1 MQLLSPKINKYG
13 GSKLNYLS
21 VENISKSFGERVLFE
36 GLSFGL
42 SFGDKVALIANN
54 GSGKTSMLKI
64 IAGNDV
70 SDTGKI
76 TLRNGIRVGY
86 LEQEP
91 VFRDDYTINELL
103 YNSNSD
109 VVKVIRE
116 YESALE
122 KQTDNYNEVNAE
134 RFEQASLAMD
144 KSNAWNFDNQLKQI
158 LEKFKIV
165 DLDQK
170 VKILSGGQKKRLAL
184 AMLLIDAPD
193 LLLLDEPT
201 NHLDIEMIEWLEEYL
216 KSQNITLLMI
226 THDRYFLDRVCNHI
240 LELEDGKLYHHKGN
254 YSYFLVKRD
263 ERETNFNIEISKAGR
278 LMKKELEWIRK
289 TPQARTTK
297 SKARVNN
304 FENIKAKANSKKIK
318 QELKLEVKM
327 SRVGGKIL
335 ELKKVYK
342 SYGDLKILNG
352 FDYTFKNGERIGI
365 IGDNGVGKSTF
376 LNIITQQQ
384 SPDSGKINVGE
395 TIVYGYFTQKGIV
408 LKEDKRVIEVL
419 KDIADVII
427 MSDGRKITAS
437 QLLEHFMF
445 PSKMQYTYV
454 SKLSGGEKRRL
465 YLLTILMKNPN
476 FLILDEPTNDLD
488 LLTLNKLEEFL
499 LDFKGCLILV
509 SHDRYF
515 MDKLTDHL
523 FVFKGGGDIKD
534 EYCSYSEYRTKL
546 NNKEKEIQ
554 KAEINEAKLNTNKL
568 SFQQKKEHRNL
579 EKQIEKLELEKEKI
593 ENVFK
598 DSSLDY
604 ELMLEKSKELEKVN
618 LLLDEKL
625 SKWMELDELNS

>member
-1 MQLLSPKINKYG
+1 M
-13 GSKLNYLS
+13 S

-36 GLSFGL
+36 GLNFGL
-42 SFGDKVALIANN
+42 NYGDKVALIANN

-64 IAGNDV
+64 IAGKDV
-70 SDTGKI
+70 SGTGKV
-76 TLRNGIRVGY
+76 TVRNGIRIGY

-91 VFRDDYTINELL
+91 VFNEKFTINELL
-103 YNSNSD
+103 YSSNAE
-109 VVKVIRE
+109 VVKIIRE

-122 KQTDNYNEVNAE
+122 MQTSDYNDTTAE
-134 RFEQASLAMD
+134 RFEKASINME
-144 KSNAWNFDNQLKQI
+144 KSNGWNFDNELKQI
-158 LEKFKIV
+158 LSKFKIV
-165 DLDQK
+165 DLEAK
-170 VKILSGGQKKRLAL
+170 VEMLSGGQKKRLAL
-184 AMLLIDAPD
+184 ALLLIDAPD
-193 LLLLDEPT
+193 MLLLDEPT

-216 KSQNITLLMI
+216 KNQNITLLMI

-263 ERETNFNIEISKAGR
+263 ERESNFNVELSKAGR

-289 TPQARTTK
+289 SPKARTTK
-297 SKARVNN
+297 SKARVDN
-304 FENIKAKANSKKIK
+304 FEVIKTKASSKKIK

-342 SYGDLKILNG
+342 SYGDLKILTG

-365 IGDNGVGKSTF
+365 IGENGVGKSTF
-376 LNIITQQQ
+376 LNIITQ
-384 SPDSGKINVGE
+384 SLKPDSGKINIGE
-395 TIVYGYFTQKGIV
+395 TIVYGYFTQKGIQ

-419 KDIADVII
+419 KDIAEVIV
-427 MSDGRKITAS
+427 MSDNKKITAS

-445 PSKMQYTYV
+445 PSNMQYTYV

-465 YLLTILMKNPN
+465 YLLTVLMKNPN

-523 FVFKGGGDIKD
+523 FIFKGNGIIKD
-534 EYCSYSEYRTKL
+534 EYSSYSEYRIKL
-546 NNKEKEIQ
+546 NKELKLE
-554 KAEINEAKLNTNKL
+554 KKNEKKVL
-568 SFQQKKEHRNL
+568 SESSKKENIFSYENRKEYKSL
-579 EKQIEKLELEKEKI
+579 ERQIEKLEEEKKQMEDF
-593 ENVFK
+593 FK
-598 DSSLDY
+598 DSNVSYD
-604 ELMLEKSKELEKVN
+604 LMHEKSRELETLNN
-618 LLLDEKL
+618 LLDDKL
-625 SKWMELDELNS
+625 NRWMELGDLKNKA

>member
-1 MQLLSPKINKYG
+1 M
-13 GSKLNYLS
+13 S

-36 GLSFGL
+36 GLNFGL
-42 SFGDKVALIANN
+42 NYGDKVALIANN

-64 IAGNDV
+64 IAGKDV
-70 SDTGKI
+70 PGTGKV
-76 TLRNGIRVGY
+76 TVRNGIRIGY

-91 VFRDDYTINELL
+91 VFNEKFTINELL
-103 YNSNSD
+103 YNSNAE
-109 VVKVIRE
+109 VVKIIRE

-122 KQTDNYNEVNAE
+122 MQTNDYNDTTAE
-134 RFEQASLAMD
+134 RFEKASINMEKVD
-144 KSNAWNFDNQLKQI
+144 GWNFDNELKQI
-158 LEKFKIV
+158 LSKFKIV
-165 DLDQK
+165 DLEAK
-170 VKILSGGQKKRLAL
+170 VEMLSGGQKKRLAL
-184 AMLLIDAPD
+184 ALLLIDAPD
-193 LLLLDEPT
+193 MLLLDEPT

-216 KSQNITLLMI
+216 KNQNVTLLMI

-263 ERETNFNIEISKAGR
+263 ERESNFNVELSKAGR

-289 TPQARTTK
+289 SPKARTTK
-297 SKARVNN
+297 SKARVDN
-304 FENIKAKANSKKIK
+304 FEVIKTKATSKKIK

-342 SYGDLKILNG
+342 SYGDLKILSG

-365 IGDNGVGKSTF
+365 IGKNGVGKSTF
-376 LNIITQQQ
+376 LNIITQ
-384 SPDSGKINVGE
+384 SLKPDSGKINVGE
-395 TIVYGYFTQKGIV
+395 TIVYGYFTQKGIQ
-408 LKEDKRVIEVL
+408 LKQDKRVIEVL
-419 KDIADVII
+419 KDIAEVII
-427 MSDGRKITAS
+427 MSDNKKITAS

-445 PSKMQYTYV
+445 PPNMQYTYV

-465 YLLTILMKNPN
+465 YLLTVLMKNPN

-523 FVFKGGGDIKD
+523 FIFKGNGIIKD
-534 EYCSYSEYRTKL
+534 EYSSYSDYRTKL
-546 NNKEKEIQ
+546 NKEI
-554 KAEINEAKLNTNKL
+554 KLEKKNEKKVL
-568 SFQQKKEHRNL
+568 SESSKKENL
-579 EKQIEKLELEKEKI
+579 FSYENRKEHKSLVRQIEKLEEEKKQME
-593 ENVFK
+593 EFFK
-598 DSSLDY
+598 DSNVSYDI
-604 ELMLEKSKELEKVN
+604 MHEKGKELETLNN
-618 LLLDEKL
+618 LLDKKL
-625 SKWMELDELNS
+625 NRWMDLDELKNKV

>member
-1 MQLLSPKINKYG
+1 
-13 GSKLNYLS
+13 LNYLS

-36 GLSFGL
+36 GLNFGL
-42 SFGDKVALIANN
+42 NYGDKVALIANN

-64 IAGNDV
+64 IAGKDV
-70 SDTGKI
+70 PGTGKV
-76 TLRNGIRVGY
+76 TLRNGIRIGY

-91 VFRDDYTINELL
+91 VFNEKYTINELL
-103 YNSNSD
+103 YSSNAEI
-109 VVKVIRE
+109 VKTIRE

-122 KQTDNYNEVNAE
+122 MQTNDYNDITAE
-134 RFEQASLAMD
+134 RFEKASLDMEKA
-144 KSNAWNFDNQLKQI
+144 NAWNFDNELKQI
-158 LEKFKIV
+158 LSKFKIV
-165 DLDQK
+165 DLEAK
-170 VKILSGGQKKRLAL
+170 VEMLSGGQKKRLAL
-184 AMLLIDAPD
+184 ALLLIDAPD
-193 LLLLDEPT
+193 MLLLDEPT

-216 KSQNITLLMI
+216 KNQNITLLMI

-240 LELEDGKLYHHKGN
+240 LELENGKLYHHKGN

-263 ERETNFNIEISKAGR
+263 ERESNFNVELSKAGR

-289 TPQARTTK
+289 SPKARTTK
-297 SKARVNN
+297 SKSRVDN
-304 FENIKAKANSKKIK
+304 FEVIKTKATSKKIK

-342 SYGDLKILNG
+342 SYGDLKILSG

-365 IGDNGVGKSTF
+365 IGKNGVGKSTF
-376 LNIITQQQ
+376 LNIITQ
-384 SPDSGKINVGE
+384 SLKPDSGKINVGE
-395 TIVYGYFTQKGIV
+395 TIVYGYFTQKGIQ

-419 KDIADVII
+419 KDIAEVIV
-427 MSDGRKITAS
+427 MSDNKKITAS

-445 PSKMQYTYV
+445 PSNMQYTYV

-465 YLLTILMKNPN
+465 YLLTVLMKNPN

-523 FVFKGGGDIKD
+523 FIFQGEGIIKD
-534 EYCSYSEYRTKL
+534 EYSSYSEYRTKL
-546 NNKEKEIQ
+546 NKELKLGKKKEK
-554 KAEINEAKLNTNKL
+554 KVL
-568 SFQQKKEHRNL
+568 SESSKENLFSYENRKEHKSL
-579 EKQIEKLELEKEKI
+579 ERQIEKLEEEKKQMEYF
-593 ENVFK
+593 FK
-598 DSSLDY
+598 DSSVSYD
-604 ELMLEKSKELEKVN
+604 LMHQKGKELETLNK
-618 LLLDEKL
+618 LLDDKL
-625 SKWMELDELNS
+625 NRWMELDELKNKA

>member
-1 MQLLSPKINKYG
+1 M
-13 GSKLNYLS
+13 
-21 VENISKSFGERVLFE
+21 LFE
-36 GLSFGL
+36 GLNFGL
-42 SFGDKVALIANN
+42 NYGDKMALIANN

-64 IAGNDV
+64 IAGKDV
-70 SDTGKI
+70 PGTGKV
-76 TLRNGIRVGY
+76 TVRNGIRIGY

-91 VFRDDYTINELL
+91 IFNEKYTVNELL
-103 YNSNSD
+103 YNSNAE
-109 VVKVIRE
+109 VVKIIRE

-122 KQTDNYNEVNAE
+122 MQTNDYNDITAE
-134 RFEQASLAMD
+134 RFEKASVNMEKA
-144 KSNAWNFDNQLKQI
+144 NAWNFDNELKQI
-158 LEKFKIV
+158 LSKFKIL
-165 DLDQK
+165 DLNAK
-170 VKILSGGQKKRLAL
+170 VEMLSGGQKKRLAL
-184 AMLLIDAPD
+184 ALLLIDAPD
-193 LLLLDEPT
+193 MLLLDEPT
-201 NHLDIEMIEWLEEYL
+201 NHLDIEMIEWLEEFL
-216 KSQNITLLMI
+216 KNQKITLLMI

-263 ERETNFNIEISKAGR
+263 ERESNFNVELSKAGR

-289 TPQARTTK
+289 SPKARTTK
-297 SKARVNN
+297 SKARVDN
-304 FENIKAKANSKKIK
+304 FEVIKTKANSKKIK

-365 IGDNGVGKSTF
+365 IGENGVGKSTF
-376 LNIITQQQ
+376 LNIITQ
-384 SPDSGKINVGE
+384 SLEPDSGKINVGE
-395 TIVYGYFTQKGIV
+395 TIVYGYFTQKGIQ

-419 KDIADVII
+419 KDIAEVIV
-427 MSDGRKITAS
+427 MSDNNKITAS

-445 PSKMQYTYV
+445 PPNMQYTYV

-523 FVFKGGGDIKD
+523 FIFKGNGVVKD
-534 EYCSYSEYRTKL
+534 EYSSYSEYRIKVNKEL
-546 NNKEKEIQ
+546 KVEKQIDKKVLSESNNKEVKFSYDER
-554 KAEINEAKLNTNKL
+554 
-568 SFQQKKEHRNL
+568 KEHKSL
-579 EKQIEKLELEKEKI
+579 ERQINKLELDKKEM
-593 ENVFK
+593 ESFFK
-598 DSSLDY
+598 DSNNTY
-604 ELMLEKSKELEKVN
+604 EQMHEKGKDLEKLNS
-618 LLLDEKL
+618 LLDEKL
-625 SKWMELDELNS
+625 NRWMELDELKNNA

>member
-1 MQLLSPKINKYG
+1 M
-13 GSKLNYLS
+13 NYLS

-36 GLSFGL
+36 GLNFGL
-42 SFGDKVALIANN
+42 NYGDKVALIANN

-64 IAGNDV
+64 IAGKDV
-70 SDTGKI
+70 PGTGKV
-76 TLRNGIRVGY
+76 TVRNGIRIGY

-91 VFRDDYTINELL
+91 VFNEKYTINELL
-103 YNSNSD
+103 YNSNAE
-109 VVKVIRE
+109 VVKIIRE

-122 KQTDNYNEVNAE
+122 MQTNDYNDTTAE
-134 RFEQASLAMD
+134 RFEKASLEMEKA
-144 KSNAWNFDNQLKQI
+144 NGWNFDNELKQI
-158 LEKFKIV
+158 LSKFKIV
-165 DLDQK
+165 DLEAK
-170 VKILSGGQKKRLAL
+170 VEMLSGGQKKRLAL
-184 AMLLIDAPD
+184 ALLLIDAPD
-193 LLLLDEPT
+193 MLLLDEPT

-216 KSQNITLLMI
+216 KNQNITLLMI

-263 ERETNFNIEISKAGR
+263 ERENNFNVELSKAGR

-289 TPQARTTK
+289 SPKARTTK
-297 SKARVNN
+297 SKARVDN
-304 FENIKAKANSKKIK
+304 FEVIKTKATSKKIK

-342 SYGDLKILNG
+342 SYGDLKILSG

-365 IGDNGVGKSTF
+365 IGKNGVGKSTF
-376 LNIITQQQ
+376 LNIITQ
-384 SPDSGKINVGE
+384 SLKPDSGKINVGE
-395 TIVYGYFTQKGIV
+395 TIVYGYFTQKGIQ

-419 KDIADVII
+419 KDIAEVIV
-427 MSDGRKITAS
+427 MSDNKKITAS

-445 PSKMQYTYV
+445 PSNMQYTYV

-465 YLLTILMKNPN
+465 YLLTVLMKNPN

-523 FVFKGGGDIKD
+523 FIFKGDGIIKD
-534 EYCSYSEYRTKL
+534 EYSSYSEYRTKL
-546 NNKEKEIQ
+546 NKELKLEKKKEKVISESTE
-554 KAEINEAKLNTNKL
+554 KANLFSYENR
-568 SFQQKKEHRNL
+568 KEHKSL
-579 EKQIEKLELEKEKI
+579 ERQIEKLEKEKKQM
-593 ENVFK
+593 EDFFK
-598 DSSLDY
+598 DSNVSYD
-604 ELMLEKSKELEKVN
+604 LMHEKGKELENLNN
-618 LLLDEKL
+618 LLDDKL
-625 SKWMELDELNS
+625 NRWMELDELKNKA

>member
-1 MQLLSPKINKYG
+1 M
-13 GSKLNYLS
+13 NYLS

-36 GLSFGL
+36 GLNFGL
-42 SFGDKVALIANN
+42 NYGDKVALIANN

-64 IAGNDV
+64 IAGKDV
-70 SDTGKI
+70 PGTGKV
-76 TLRNGIRVGY
+76 TVRNGIRIGY

-91 VFRDDYTINELL
+91 VFNEKFTINELL
-103 YNSNSD
+103 YSSNAE
-109 VVKVIRE
+109 VVKIIRE

-122 KQTDNYNEVNAE
+122 MQTNDYNDTTAE
-134 RFEQASLAMD
+134 RFEKASLEMEKA
-144 KSNAWNFDNQLKQI
+144 NGWNFDNELKQI
-158 LEKFKIV
+158 LSKFKIV
-165 DLDQK
+165 DLEAK
-170 VKILSGGQKKRLAL
+170 VEMLSGGQKKRLAL
-184 AMLLIDAPD
+184 ALLLIDAPD

-216 KSQNITLLMI
+216 KNQNITLLMI

-263 ERETNFNIEISKAGR
+263 ERESNFNVELSKAGR

-289 TPQARTTK
+289 SPKARTTK
-297 SKARVNN
+297 SKARVDN
-304 FENIKAKANSKKIK
+304 FEVIKTKATSKKIK

-342 SYGDLKILNG
+342 SYDDLKILSG

-365 IGDNGVGKSTF
+365 IGKNGVGKSTF
-376 LNIITQQQ
+376 LNIITQ
-384 SPDSGKINVGE
+384 SLKPDSGKINVGE
-395 TIVYGYFTQKGIV
+395 TIVYGYFTQKGIQ
-408 LKEDKRVIEVL
+408 LKQDKRVIEVL
-419 KDIADVII
+419 KDIAEVII
-427 MSDGRKITAS
+427 MSDNKKITAS

-445 PSKMQYTYV
+445 PSNMQYTYV

-465 YLLTILMKNPN
+465 YLLTVLMKNPN

-523 FVFKGGGDIKD
+523 FIFKGNGIIKD
-534 EYCSYSEYRTKL
+534 EYSSYSEYRTKL
-546 NNKEKEIQ
+546 NKELKLKKKKEKVLSESSE
-554 KAEINEAKLNTNKL
+554 KANLFSYENM
-568 SFQQKKEHRNL
+568 KEHKSL
-579 EKQIEKLELEKEKI
+579 ERQIEKLEKEKKQM
-593 ENVFK
+593 EDFFK
-598 DSSLDY
+598 DSNVSYD
-604 ELMLEKSKELEKVN
+604 LMHEKGKELETLNN
-618 LLLDEKL
+618 LLDDKL
-625 SKWMELDELNS
+625 NRWMELDELKNKA

>member
-1 MQLLSPKINKYG
+1 M
-13 GSKLNYLS
+13 NYLS

-36 GLSFGL
+36 GLNFGL
-42 SFGDKVALIANN
+42 NYGDKMALIANN

-64 IAGNDV
+64 IAGKDV
-70 SDTGKI
+70 PGTGKV
-76 TLRNGIRVGY
+76 TVRNGIRIGY

-91 VFRDDYTINELL
+91 IFNEKYTVNELL
-103 YNSNSD
+103 YNSNAE
-109 VVKVIRE
+109 VVKIIRE

-122 KQTDNYNEVNAE
+122 MQTNDYNDITAE
-134 RFEQASLAMD
+134 RFEKASVNMEKA
-144 KSNAWNFDNQLKQI
+144 NAWNFDNELKQI
-158 LEKFKIV
+158 LSKFKIL
-165 DLDQK
+165 DLNAK
-170 VKILSGGQKKRLAL
+170 VEMLSGGQKKRLAL
-184 AMLLIDAPD
+184 ALLLIDAPD
-193 LLLLDEPT
+193 MLLLDEPT
-201 NHLDIEMIEWLEEYL
+201 NHLDIEMIEWLEEFL
-216 KSQNITLLMI
+216 KNQKITLLMI

-263 ERETNFNIEISKAGR
+263 ERESNFNVELSKAGR

-289 TPQARTTK
+289 SPKARTTK
-297 SKARVNN
+297 SKARVDN
-304 FENIKAKANSKKIK
+304 FEVIKTKANSKKIK

-342 SYGDLKILNG
+342 SYGDLKILSG

-365 IGDNGVGKSTF
+365 IGENGVGKSTF
-376 LNIITQQQ
+376 LNIITQKDK
-384 SPDSGKINVGE
+384 PDSGKINVGE
-395 TIVYGYFTQKGIV
+395 TIIYGYFTQKGIQ

-419 KDIADVII
+419 KDIAEVIV
-427 MSDGRKITAS
+427 MSDSKKITAS

-445 PSKMQYTYV
+445 PSNMQYTYV

-523 FVFKGGGDIKD
+523 FIFKGNGVVKD
-534 EYCSYSEYRTKL
+534 EYSSYSEYRIKVNKEL
-546 NNKEKEIQ
+546 KVEKQIDKKVLSDSNNKEVKFSYDER
-554 KAEINEAKLNTNKL
+554 
-568 SFQQKKEHRNL
+568 KEHKSL
-579 EKQIEKLELEKEKI
+579 ERQINKLELDKKEMEI
-593 ENVFK
+593 FFK
-598 DSSLDY
+598 DSNNNY
-604 ELMLEKSKELEKVN
+604 EQMHEKGKDLEKLNS
-618 LLLDEKL
+618 LLDEKL
-625 SKWMELDELNS
+625 NRWMELDELKNNA

>member
-1 MQLLSPKINKYG
+1 
-13 GSKLNYLS
+13 LNYLS

-36 GLSFGL
+36 GLNFGL
-42 SFGDKVALIANN
+42 NYGDKVALIANN

-64 IAGNDV
+64 IAGKDV
-70 SDTGKI
+70 PGSGKV
-76 TLRNGIRVGY
+76 TVRNGIRIGY

-91 VFRDDYTINELL
+91 IFNEKYTINELL
-103 YNSNSD
+103 YNSNAE
-109 VVKVIRE
+109 VVKIIRE

-122 KQTDNYNEVNAE
+122 MQTNDYNDITAE
-134 RFEQASLAMD
+134 RFEKASINMEKA
-144 KSNAWNFDNQLKQI
+144 NAWNFDNELKQI
-158 LEKFKIV
+158 LSKFKIV
-165 DLDQK
+165 NLDAK
-170 VKILSGGQKKRLAL
+170 VEMLSGGQKKRLAL
-184 AMLLIDAPD
+184 ALLLIDAPD
-193 LLLLDEPT
+193 MLLLDEPT
-201 NHLDIEMIEWLEEYL
+201 NHLDIEMIEWLEEFL
-216 KSQNITLLMI
+216 KGQNITLLMI

-263 ERETNFNIEISKAGR
+263 ERETNFNVELSKAGR
-278 LMKKELEWIRK
+278 LLKKELEWIRK

-297 SKARVNN
+297 SKARVDN
-304 FENIKAKANSKKIK
+304 FENIKTKANSKKIK

-342 SYGDLKILNG
+342 SYDDLKILSG

-376 LNIITQQQ
+376 LNIITQQEM
-384 SPDSGKINVGE
+384 PDSGKINVGE
-395 TIVYGYFTQKGIV
+395 TIIYGYFTQKGIQ

-419 KDIADVII
+419 KDIADVIV
-427 MSDGRKITAS
+427 MSDSKKITAS

-445 PSKMQYTYV
+445 PSNMQYTYV

-515 MDKLTDHL
+515 MDKLTEHL
-523 FVFKGGGDIKD
+523 FIFKGNGIIKD
-534 EYCSYSEYRTKL
+534 EYSSYSEYRLKI
-546 NNKEKEIQ
+546 NKEQ
-554 KAEINEAKLNTNKL
+554 KKDKKSDKKPPDLKTEKAVKFSYDE
-568 SFQQKKEHRNL
+568 KKEHKSL
-579 EKQIEKLELEKEKI
+579 EKQINKLELEKKEM
-593 ENVFK
+593 ESFFK
-598 DSSLDY
+598 DSNNSY
-604 ELMLEKSKELEKVN
+604 EQMHEKGKELEKLN
-618 LLLDEKL
+618 SLLDDKL
-625 SKWMELDELNS
+625 NRWMELDELKNNI

>member
-1 MQLLSPKINKYG
+1 M
-13 GSKLNYLS
+13 NYLS

-36 GLSFGL
+36 GLNFGL
-42 SFGDKVALIANN
+42 NYGDKVALIANN

-64 IAGNDV
+64 IAGKDV
-70 SDTGKI
+70 PGSGKV
-76 TLRNGIRVGY
+76 TVRNGIRIGY

-91 VFRDDYTINELL
+91 IFNEKYTINELL
-103 YNSNSD
+103 YNSNTE
-109 VVKVIRE
+109 VVKIIRE

-122 KQTDNYNEVNAE
+122 MQTNDYNDITAE
-134 RFEQASLAMD
+134 RFEKASINMEKA
-144 KSNAWNFDNQLKQI
+144 NAWNFDNELKQI
-158 LEKFKIV
+158 LSKFKIV
-165 DLDQK
+165 NLDAK
-170 VKILSGGQKKRLAL
+170 VEMLSGGQKKRLAL
-184 AMLLIDAPD
+184 ALLLIDAPD
-193 LLLLDEPT
+193 MLLLDEPT
-201 NHLDIEMIEWLEEYL
+201 NHLDIEMIEWLEEFL
-216 KSQNITLLMI
+216 KGQNITLLMI

-263 ERETNFNIEISKAGR
+263 ERETNFNVELSKAGR
-278 LMKKELEWIRK
+278 LLKKELEWIRK

-297 SKARVNN
+297 SKARVDN
-304 FENIKAKANSKKIK
+304 FENIKTKANSKKIK

-342 SYGDLKILNG
+342 SYDDLKILSG

-365 IGDNGVGKSTF
+365 IGENGVGKSTF
-376 LNIITQQQ
+376 LNIITQQEM
-384 SPDSGKINVGE
+384 PDSGKINVGE
-395 TIVYGYFTQKGIV
+395 TIIYGYFTQKGIQ

-419 KDIADVII
+419 KDIADVIV
-427 MSDGRKITAS
+427 MSDSKKITAS

-445 PSKMQYTYV
+445 PSNMQYTYV

-515 MDKLTDHL
+515 MDKLTEHL
-523 FVFKGGGDIKD
+523 FIFKGIGIIKD
-534 EYCSYSEYRTKL
+534 EYSSYSEYRLKV
-546 NNKEKEIQ
+546 NKEQ
-554 KAEINEAKLNTNKL
+554 KKDKKSDKKKPDLKTEKVVKFSYDE
-568 SFQQKKEHRNL
+568 KKEHKSL
-579 EKQIEKLELEKEKI
+579 EKQINKLELEKKEM
-593 ENVFK
+593 ESFFK
-598 DSSLDY
+598 DSNNSY
-604 ELMLEKSKELEKVN
+604 EQMHEKGKELDKLN
-618 LLLDEKL
+618 SLLDDKL
-625 SKWMELDELNS
+625 NRWMELDELKNNV

>member
-1 MQLLSPKINKYG
+1 M
-13 GSKLNYLS
+13 NYLS

-36 GLSFGL
+36 GLNFGL
-42 SFGDKVALIANN
+42 NYGDKMALIANN

-64 IAGNDV
+64 IAGKDV
-70 SDTGKI
+70 PGTGKV
-76 TLRNGIRVGY
+76 TVRNGIRIGY

-91 VFRDDYTINELL
+91 IFNEKYTVNELL
-103 YNSNSD
+103 YNSNAE
-109 VVKVIRE
+109 VVKIIRE

-122 KQTDNYNEVNAE
+122 MQTNDYNDITAE
-134 RFEQASLAMD
+134 RFEKASVNMEKA
-144 KSNAWNFDNQLKQI
+144 NAWNFDNELKQI
-158 LEKFKIV
+158 LSKFKIL
-165 DLDQK
+165 DLDSK
-170 VKILSGGQKKRLAL
+170 VEMLSGGQKKRLAL
-184 AMLLIDAPD
+184 ALLLIDAPD
-193 LLLLDEPT
+193 MLLLDEPT
-201 NHLDIEMIEWLEEYL
+201 NHLDIEMIEWLEEFL
-216 KSQNITLLMI
+216 KNQKITLLMI

-263 ERETNFNIEISKAGR
+263 ERESNFNVELSKAGR

-289 TPQARTTK
+289 SPKARTTK
-297 SKARVNN
+297 SKARVDN
-304 FENIKAKANSKKIK
+304 FEVIKTKANSKKIK
-318 QELKLEVKM
+318 HELKLEVKM

-365 IGDNGVGKSTF
+365 IGENGVGKSTF
-376 LNIITQQQ
+376 LNIITQ
-384 SPDSGKINVGE
+384 SLEPDSGKINVGE
-395 TIVYGYFTQKGIV
+395 TIVYGYFTQKGIQ

-419 KDIADVII
+419 KDIAEVIV
-427 MSDGRKITAS
+427 MSDNNKITAS

-445 PSKMQYTYV
+445 PPNMQYTYV

-523 FVFKGGGDIKD
+523 FIFKGNGVVKD
-534 EYCSYSEYRTKL
+534 EYSSYSEYRIKVNKEL
-546 NNKEKEIQ
+546 KVEKQIDKKVLSESNNKEVKFSYDER
-554 KAEINEAKLNTNKL
+554 
-568 SFQQKKEHRNL
+568 KEHKSL
-579 EKQIEKLELEKEKI
+579 ERQINKLELDKKEM
-593 ENVFK
+593 ESFFK
-598 DSSLDY
+598 DSNNTY
-604 ELMLEKSKELEKVN
+604 EQMHEKGKDLEKLNS
-618 LLLDEKL
+618 LLDEKL
-625 SKWMELDELNS
+625 NRWMELDELKNNA

>member
-1 MQLLSPKINKYG
+1 M
-13 GSKLNYLS
+13 NYLS

-36 GLSFGL
+36 GLNFGL
-42 SFGDKVALIANN
+42 NYGDKVALIANN

-64 IAGNDV
+64 IAGKDV
-70 SDTGKI
+70 PGSGKV
-76 TLRNGIRVGY
+76 TVRNGIRIGY

-91 VFRDDYTINELL
+91 IFNEKYTINELL
-103 YNSNSD
+103 YNSNAE
-109 VVKVIRE
+109 VVKIIRE

-122 KQTDNYNEVNAE
+122 MQTNDYNDITAE
-134 RFEQASLAMD
+134 RFEKASINMEKA
-144 KSNAWNFDNQLKQI
+144 NAWNFDNELKQI
-158 LEKFKIV
+158 LSKFKIV
-165 DLDQK
+165 NLDAK
-170 VKILSGGQKKRLAL
+170 VEMLSGGQKKRLAL
-184 AMLLIDAPD
+184 ALLLIDAPD
-193 LLLLDEPT
+193 MLLLDEPT
-201 NHLDIEMIEWLEEYL
+201 NHLDIEMIEWLEEFL
-216 KSQNITLLMI
+216 KGQNITLLMI

-263 ERETNFNIEISKAGR
+263 ERETNFNVELSKAGR
-278 LMKKELEWIRK
+278 LLKKELEWIRK

-297 SKARVNN
+297 SKARVDN
-304 FENIKAKANSKKIK
+304 FENIKTKANSKKIK

-342 SYGDLKILNG
+342 SYDDLKILSG

-376 LNIITQQQ
+376 LNIITQQEM
-384 SPDSGKINVGE
+384 PDSGKINVGE
-395 TIVYGYFTQKGIV
+395 TIIYGYFTQKGIQ

-419 KDIADVII
+419 KDIADVIV
-427 MSDGRKITAS
+427 MSDSKKITAS

-445 PSKMQYTYV
+445 PSNMQYTYV

-515 MDKLTDHL
+515 MDKLTEHL
-523 FVFKGGGDIKD
+523 FIFKGNGIIKD
-534 EYCSYSEYRTKL
+534 EYSSYSEYRLKV
-546 NNKEKEIQ
+546 NKEQ
-554 KAEINEAKLNTNKL
+554 KKDKKSDKKNPDLKTEKVVKFSYDE
-568 SFQQKKEHRNL
+568 KKEHKSL
-579 EKQIEKLELEKEKI
+579 EKQINKLELEKKEM
-593 ENVFK
+593 ESFFK
-598 DSSLDY
+598 DSNNSY
-604 ELMLEKSKELEKVN
+604 EQMHEKGKELEKLN
-618 LLLDEKL
+618 SLLDDKL
-625 SKWMELDELNS
+625 NRWMELDELKNNI

>member
-1 MQLLSPKINKYG
+1 M
-13 GSKLNYLS
+13 NYLS

-36 GLSFGL
+36 GLNFGL
-42 SFGDKVALIANN
+42 NYGDKVALIANN

-64 IAGNDV
+64 IAGKDV
-70 SDTGKI
+70 PGTGKV
-76 TLRNGIRVGY
+76 TLRNGIRIGY

-91 VFRDDYTINELL
+91 VFNEKFTINELL
-103 YNSNSD
+103 YSSNAE
-109 VVKVIRE
+109 VVKIIRE

-122 KQTDNYNEVNAE
+122 MQTNDYNDASAE
-134 RFEQASLAMD
+134 RFEKASLEMEKA
-144 KSNAWNFDNQLKQI
+144 NGWNFDNELKQI
-158 LEKFKIV
+158 LSKFKIV
-165 DLDQK
+165 DLEAK
-170 VKILSGGQKKRLAL
+170 VEMLSGGQKKRLAL
-184 AMLLIDAPD
+184 ALLLIDAPD

-216 KSQNITLLMI
+216 KNQNITLLMI

-263 ERETNFNIEISKAGR
+263 ERENNFNVELSKAGR

-289 TPQARTTK
+289 SPKARTTK
-297 SKARVNN
+297 SKARVDN
-304 FENIKAKANSKKIK
+304 FEVIKTKATSKKIK

-342 SYGDLKILNG
+342 SYGDLKILSG

-365 IGDNGVGKSTF
+365 IGKNGVGKSTF
-376 LNIITQQQ
+376 LNIITQ
-384 SPDSGKINVGE
+384 SLMPDSGKINVGE
-395 TIVYGYFTQKGIV
+395 TIVYGYFTQKGIQ
-408 LKEDKRVIEVL
+408 LKQDKRVIEVL
-419 KDIADVII
+419 KDIAEVIV
-427 MSDGRKITAS
+427 MSDGKKITAS

-445 PSKMQYTYV
+445 PSNMQYTYV

-465 YLLTILMKNPN
+465 YLLTVLMKNPN

-523 FVFKGGGDIKD
+523 FIFKGNGIIKD
-534 EYCSYSEYRTKL
+534 EYSSYSAYR
-546 NNKEKEIQ
+546 
-554 KAEINEAKLNTNKL
+554 AKLNKELKL
-568 SFQQKKEHRNL
+568 EKKKEKVISESTEKANL
-579 EKQIEKLELEKEKI
+579 FSYENRKEHKSLVRQIEKLEKEKKQM
-593 ENVFK
+593 EDFFK
-598 DSSLDY
+598 DSNVSYD
-604 ELMLEKSKELEKVN
+604 LMHEKGKELENLNN
-618 LLLDEKL
+618 LLDDKL
-625 SKWMELDELNS
+625 NRWMELDELKNKA